1 MRRLQLPHFE
11 HHRREL
17 QRNRRRFSVAV
28 LGLCMVI
35 SVALG
40 VQFRGSQAATMAT
53 VSGRVYNSTNGAGL
67 SGVTLKLCSGNPN
80 VVTNSSG
87 NWSYTMTQWHWFC
100 VEYLSGAPSS
110 VTYRDAP
117 NRTAEAKSDNVK
129 YYESQVAGINCYHN
143 TACSND
149 APRYDRTVDSGYDLR
164 FLSKATPT
172 PTPTPTKTPTP
183 VPTPAPPTT
192 PAPTPKTPSPTPK
205 PAPTKTP
212 VKPAGGSGGGGAVA
226 PAPAPAA
233 PDTTSPTSPAAFQAE
248 VTGSSA
254 VIDLSWQASS
264 DASGVKTYR
273 LERSLDQVTWV
284 PKADLTGLTYKD
296 ESAGFD
302 LFYYYRL
309 SAIDNADNV
318 SEFARAEVHTPKF
331 ASNTSLDNATT
342 YTSEDGIVSVLVPS
356 GAIASDAACSITQ
369 DDDQTPGTKDR
380 LLVGGVYVFLCKTA
394 AADTISDFG
403 KPLAWNFNLKGK
415 LKGLTR
421 PEAYLA
427 DNAKVAVKGAKYDA
441 NSNVLSFESSS
452 NVPVY
457 VLAARAPGIP
467 LNLIAIVLAVIIG
480 VGGVV
485 VAILRRRQKVN
496 YDEYLRQKYYNL

>member
-17 QRNRRRFSVAV
+17 QRNRQRFNVTILV
-28 LGLCMVI
+28 LCMVI

-129 YYESQVAGINCYHN
+129 YYESQVAGVNCYHN

-172 PTPTPTKTPTP
+172 PTPTKTPTP
-183 VPTPAPPTT
+183 VPTPAPAPST
-192 PAPTPKTPSPTPK
+192 PAPTPKTPAPTPK

-212 VKPAGGSGGGGAVA
+212 VNPGGGSGGAGSGGAA
-226 PAPAPAA
+226 TPAA
-233 PDTTSPTSPAAFQAE
+233 PDTTPPSMPGSFQGE
-248 VTGSSA
+248 VTGSNA
-254 VIDLSWQASS
+254 VVELSWQAAG
-264 DASGVKTYR
+264 DDSGIKGYH
-273 LERSLDQVTWV
+273 LERSLDKMNWFN
-284 PKADLTGLTYKD
+284 KADALTGLTYQD
-296 ESAGFD
+296 DNAGFD
-302 LFYYYRL
+302 LHYYYRL
-309 SAIDNADNV
+309 SAIDNAGNV
-318 SEFARAEVHTPKF
+318 SGYTTTEVATPKF
-331 ASNTSLDNATT
+331 AGNTSVDNATT
-342 YTSEDGIVSVLVPS
+342 YTSEDGMVSVLVPS
-356 GAIASDAACSITQ
+356 GAFAGDAACSITQ
-369 DDDQTPGTKDR
+369 DDSQKPGTKER
-380 LLVGGVYVFLCKTA
+380 PLVGSVYVFLCKTVA
-394 AADTISDFG
+394 GDTISDFG
-403 KPLAWNFNLKGK
+403 QPLTWNFNLKGK
-415 LKGLTR
+415 LRGLTR

-441 NSNVLSFESSS
+441 NSNVLSFASSS

-457 VLAARAPGIP
+457 VLAAKAPGIP
-467 LNLIAIVLAVIIG
+467 LNLIAIVLAAVIG
-480 VGGVV
+480 VGGVLV
-485 VAILRRRQKVN
+485 VILRRRQKVN